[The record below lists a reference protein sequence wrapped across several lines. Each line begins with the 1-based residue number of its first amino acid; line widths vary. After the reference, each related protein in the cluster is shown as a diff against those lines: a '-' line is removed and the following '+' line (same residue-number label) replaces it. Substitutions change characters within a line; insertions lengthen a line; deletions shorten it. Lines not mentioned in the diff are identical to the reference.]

1 MDLLKEYT
9 TPSNPGAFSGKS
21 TFINELTKRNKTLK
35 NKESKD
41 KISEFLLNQE
51 TYTLHKPIKKF

>member
-41 KISEFLLNQE
+41 KISELLLNQE
-51 TYTLHKPIKKF
+51 T